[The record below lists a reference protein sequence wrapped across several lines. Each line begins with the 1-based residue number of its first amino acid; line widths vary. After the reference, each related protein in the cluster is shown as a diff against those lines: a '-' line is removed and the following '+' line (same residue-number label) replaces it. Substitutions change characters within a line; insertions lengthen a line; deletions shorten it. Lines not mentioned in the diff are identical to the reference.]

1 MQLGGAS
8 LTIRCYEWAVAID
21 ELLAD
26 LNPQQRAAATH
37 DDRPLLI
44 VAGAGTGKTATLVH
58 RVAWLISRGSTQA
71 AFCC

>member
-1 MQLGGAS
+1 M
-8 LTIRCYEWAVAID
+8 ID

-26 LNPQQRAAATH
+26 LNARQREAATH

-58 RVAWLISRGSTQA
+58 RVAWLIGTASSRDASC
-71 AFCC
+71 F